1 MKIGYLRVSTK
12 DQCADRQVDP
22 LRPICDE
29 LYIER
34 VSATAR
40 TRPVYEA
47 VMLKL
52 RPGDTFVI
60 LDLDRAFRS
69 ALEALDQLHKLH
81 ARGVEIHIH
90 SMCVDTKTPFGKAM
104 FTVVSALAEFER
116 DVLSERT
123 KQGLE
128 AARARGV
135 CLGRPLKLN
144 PRQVVQARARLARG
158 ERVKA
163 VARSYGIHPSTL
175 RRNLDRAA

>member
-1 MKIGYLRVSTK
+1 
-12 DQCADRQVDP
+12 
-22 LRPICDE
+22 
-29 LYIER
+29 
-34 VSATAR
+34 
-40 TRPVYEA
+40 
-47 VMLKL
+47 
-52 RPGDTFVI
+52 
-60 LDLDRAFRS
+60 
-69 ALEALDQLHKLH
+69 
-81 ARGVEIHIH
+81 
-90 SMCVDTKTPFGKAM
+90 MCVDTKTPFGKAM

-128 AARARGV
+128 DARKRGV